1 MRKTNVKIHELNKL
15 LLKAM
20 SKKTESKEKYLICQ
34 KRFSVPSSLISCRYF
49 KFCLLSI
56 YGEWLTK

>member
-1 MRKTNVKIHELNKL
+1 MRNTNVKIHELNKL
-15 LLKAM
+15 LKEM
-20 SKKTESKEKYLICQ
+20 IKKTESKEKYLICQ